1 MCVRETQNRRGCF
14 ESPVVPASDIYYA
27 SVLER
32 VGSSQAAGVS
42 EVISLCGFYL
52 AIQKL
57 HWSYFV
63 NTLLA
68 RGDSHPILMARAHWV
83 LASVISSL

>member
-1 MCVRETQNRRGCF
+1 MAPSMCLRGLCVHVYVCVCMCVRETQNRRGCF

-57 HWSYFV
+57 HWSY
-63 NTLLA
+63 
-68 RGDSHPILMARAHWV
+68 HC
-83 LASVISSL
+83 